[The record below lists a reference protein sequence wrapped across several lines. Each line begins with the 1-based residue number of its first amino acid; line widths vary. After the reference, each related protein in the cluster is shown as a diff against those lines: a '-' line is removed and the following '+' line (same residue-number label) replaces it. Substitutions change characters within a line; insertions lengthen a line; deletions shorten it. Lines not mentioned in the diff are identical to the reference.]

1 MNVTI
6 EDVMYHIS
14 NSCEGYQDGDL
25 YFSSPF
31 VDGDT
36 LRLTVFND
44 AENESKEF
52 VFKVVDFR
60 G

>member
-1 MNVTI
+1 MNVTV

-25 YFSSPF
+25 YFGPPF

-36 LRLTVFND
+36 LCLTVHNEV
-44 AENESKEF
+44 ENESQVF
-52 VFKVVDFR
+52 VFKAVDFK
-60 G
+60 

>member
-6 EDVMYHIS
+6 EDVMHHIS

-25 YFSSPF
+25 YFSSPS

-36 LRLTVFND
+36 LFLTVFND
-44 AENESKEF
+44 SENEQKEF
-52 VFKVVDFR
+52 VFKAVDE
-60 G
+60 